1 MFEQV
6 NQTIAEALASHTDL
20 PLSEIGPLL
29 EQPKNKEFGDIAFPC
44 FILAKALKKSPKDCA
59 SDLSSKLELPEG
71 VEEVTPVGP
80 FLNFRYSRSPIFK
93 HAITKVLDGRIVDNV
108 GKERVVLEYSSPNIA
123 KPYHVGHLRTTL
135 IGNSLDRVYRS
146 LGYSVVTVDHLGDW
160 GTQFGFVWVGCELW
174 GKPENPT
181 VKALVDLYRKAT
193 SLREKQEEKP
203 EELTEEEK
211 TFPPVNEKARA
222 FFLDLEAG
230 KEYAHEFWSWCREI
244 SLDYLKK
251 TDARLGVKFD
261 HYIGESFYA
270 DKLDDVKQDI
280 EKAGI
285 LKNSEGALGVDLG
298 EELGFARIST
308 EDGRSLY
315 LTRDLATAKY
325 RAQEFKFDKAVYVV
339 GAPQALH
346 FKQLIGILKKLKVP
360 YADNITHASFGHV
373 RGMKT
378 RGGGSFIELNE
389 FIDEASERALT
400 AYREQVGKRP
410 EGLDENKVA
419 EAVGKAAIIFS
430 TLSKTRV
437 KDVEFSWEHALAF
450 QGDTGPYLLYAL
462 ARINGIKEKAGE
474 LSRNLKSEKLDTSLL
489 TEDSAWQVLLQI
501 ADFQKTLERV
511 VEENDPFY
519 LAQYSLDLAKLFSK
533 AYGELKV
540 SGEEKDLAEARLAL
554 FNTTGQVLETCL
566 QMLGMQTLERM

>member
-1 MFEQV
+1 MFSSV
-6 NQTIAEALASHTDL
+6 NSQIAKALAGENGLAVSDVL
-20 PLSEIGPLL
+20 PLL
-29 EQPKNKEFGDIAFPC
+29 EQPKNKKFGDIAFPC
-44 FILAKALKKSPKDCA
+44 FILAKALKKSPADCA
-59 SDLSSKLELPEG
+59 SEIAENMTLPAA
-71 VEEVTPVGP
+71 VDKVTAVGP
-80 FLNFRYSRSPIFK
+80 FLNFAYKRADIFQ
-93 HAITKVLDGRIVDNV
+93 HFIGRFSEGVIVEESA
-108 GKERVVLEYSSPNIA
+108 KERVVLEYSSPNIA

-146 LGYSVVTVDHLGDW
+146 LGYDVTSVDHLGDW

-174 GKPENPT
+174 GKPTDPT
-181 VKALVDLYRKAT
+181 VKALVELYRKAT
-193 SLREKQEEKP
+193 SLREKQEKTP
-203 EELTEEEK
+203 EELSAEEK
-211 TFPPVNEKARA
+211 EYPDVNEKARA
-222 FFLDLEAG
+222 FFVDLEG
-230 KEYAHEFWSWCREI
+230 GEKYAEEFWSWCREI
-244 SLDYLKK
+244 SLSYLKK
-251 TDARLGVKFD
+251 TDARLGVQFD

-270 DKLDDVKQDI
+270 DKLEDVKQDI
-280 EKAGI
+280 EKAGV
-285 LKNSEGALGVDLG
+285 LENSKGAFGVDLG

-325 RAQEFKFDKAVYVV
+325 RAEEFKFDKAVYVV

-346 FKQLIGILKKLKVP
+346 FNQLIAILKKLDAD
-360 YADNITHASFGHV
+360 YADRIIHASFGHV

-389 FIDEASERALT
+389 FIDEASERALK

-410 EGLDENKVA
+410 EGLDENVVA

-462 ARINGIKEKAGE
+462 ARINGIKQKAE
-474 LSRNLKSEKLDTSLL
+474 NLQEETFDASLL
-489 TEDSAWQVLLQI
+489 VEESAWQLLMQL
-501 ADFQKTLERV
+501 ADLQKTLERV

-540 SGEEKDLAEARLAL
+540 TGEEPNRAKARLVL
-554 FNTTGQVLETCL
+554 FDATGTVLENCL
-566 QMLGMQTLERM
+566 DMLGMQTLSRM